1 MVQIH
6 QLTSVAIQKSH
17 QSLPSL
23 SHSGSSPAAEA
34 FAFDFSDDA
43 TSSHIH
49 MHGGEVKGENIFDPF
64 LNYENEMEGDSI
76 DFSNL

>member
-1 MVQIH
+1 MQIH
-6 QLTSVAIQKSH
+6 QMTSMAIEKSH

-34 FAFDFSDDA
+34 FSFDFSDDTA
-43 TSSHIH
+43 TSQIH
-49 MHGGEVKGENIFDPF
+49 MHGGEIKGENIFDPF
-64 LNYENEMEGDSI
+64 LNYGNDVEEDSI